1 MTPIDENV
9 RFIIL
14 LSSAQDTLD
23 KPLKD
28 VVTVGIRPEHLTP
41 AHKDEAIVFG
51 TVRLVEKFGE
61 YDLVY
66 LSSDTKPDFIAK
78 LAPDQVSA
86 ERGARH
92 GFAANVAHFHFFDTS
107 GAAIAGRNA

>member
-1 MTPIDENV
+1 M

-66 LSSDTKPDFIAK
+66 SLFGPVRIIH
-78 LAPDQVSA
+78 LAL
-86 ERGARH
+86 RR
-92 GFAANVAHFHFFDTS
+92 
-107 GAAIAGRNA
+107 